1 MKNTILTSDGLKNAL
16 KKFTIEEAVAE
27 YIWNGFDA
35 NANTVTVFEKRNALS
50 GSLEIVIEDDGD
62 GIIFEELYKKFSLV
76 FQSEKQIRELFKD
89 PILLKG
95 KKGVGRLSFFN
106 VAAKAIWETVYTKA
120 DGKNYFYS
128 IEVNENHLIGY
139 NPSDEVET
147 SSPTGT
153 KVTLI
158 LNGNIDILKIST
170 YLKMEY
176 AWFLKVYSNKQI
188 IINNSP
194 LDCSEL
200 LAQEDHKR
208 GLLSDKK
215 TTYSID
221 IYIWTN
227 KLNKEYSKYYFLD
240 SSGVIKHMENTTLNN
255 KGDNFFHSV
264 IVKTELFDAFDFTT
278 TLPDN
283 NLIGVIGKSNPRFGE
298 LKNILDQ
305 ILYSIRKPYIKKYAK
320 KYIDSLK
327 SKKLYPDYVS
337 NNPVDKFKEQQLDD
351 LVSDLFYFA
360 PSIFN
365 SLSNVQKK
373 TLLRMFDLIMN
384 SGEVDNLFKIVGEVV
399 ELSQEERS
407 ELADILDKASLS
419 NILSM
424 QKLVIDRLQAIAD
437 FKELLFNEKRY
448 VNEIDHIQKF
458 IEQHYWIFGEQYHL
472 VTAEEPN
479 FEEALRRF
487 RYITNNEIYKKG
499 ELLISDPNAKKQMDI
514 FAVQQLCSGKTKK
527 VIVVELKRPSVI
539 IGEYELLQ
547 LKKYFS
553 VIKNED
559 RFNANNLEWEFYLVG
574 NSYNEYIKNEIES
587 NKTHGERSLA
597 FKVRNLK
604 IYVKS
609 WSELFT
615 ELELS
620 FGYLNEKL
628 KLDQERLIKKVDKT
642 SNEIVYDQVANSAT
656 MPKEVQVPPKEAI

>member
-1 MKNTILTSDGLKNAL
+1 MENTILTSDGLKNAL
-16 KKFTIEEAVAE
+16 KKFTIEESIAE

-50 GSLEIVIEDDGD
+50 GSLEIVIEDDGY
-62 GIIFEELYKKFSLV
+62 GIIREELDKKFRPV

-106 VAAKAIWETVYTKA
+106 IAAKAIWETVYTKA

-139 NPSDEVET
+139 NPSTEVET
-147 SSPTGT
+147 SKPTGT

-158 LNGNIDILKIST
+158 LNGNIDILKISA

-176 AWFLKVYSNKQI
+176 AWFLKVYSDKKI
-188 IINNSP
+188 IINNFP

-200 LAQEDHKR
+200 LAQEDHKQ
-208 GLLSDKK
+208 GVLSDQK

-240 SSGVIKHMENTTLNN
+240 SSGTIKHKENTTLNN

-264 IVKTELFDAFDFTT
+264 IVKTELFNEFDFST

-283 NLIGVIGKSNPRFGE
+283 NLIGVVGKSNQRFGE
-298 LKNILDQ
+298 LKYILDEF
-305 ILYSIRKPYIKKYAK
+305 LYSIRKPYIRKYAK
-320 KYIDSLK
+320 KYINTLK
-327 SKKLYPDYVS
+327 SKKLYPDYVT

-351 LVSDLFYFA
+351 LVSDLYYFA

-384 SGEVDNLFKIVGEVV
+384 SGEVDNLFKIVDEVV
-399 ELSQEERS
+399 ELSKEERS

-437 FKELLFNEKRY
+437 FKELLFNEERY

-458 IEQHYWIFGEQYHL
+458 VEQHYWIFGEQYHL

-487 RYITNNEIYKKG
+487 RYITNKEIYWKG
-499 ELLISDPNAKKQMDI
+499 ELSIPDLNAKKQMDI

-539 IGEYELLQ
+539 IGENELLQ
-547 LKKYFS
+547 LKKYFN
-553 VIKNED
+553 VINKED
-559 RFNANNLEWEFYLVG
+559 RFNATNIEWEFYLVG
-574 NSYNEYIKNEIES
+574 NSYNEDIKNEIES
-587 NKTHGERSLA
+587 NKAHGEHSLA

-620 FGYLNEKL
+620 YNYLNEKL
-628 KLDQERLIKKVDKT
+628 KLDQEQLVKKTDKT

-656 MPKEVQVPPKEAI
+656 MPTEIQVPPKAV